1 MQTYVIVCFHYTTLC
16 ECAFLYTS
24 NVPEKTQDAPDMVD
38 NTESLLKKNKQKNG
52 KINRFR

>member
-1 MQTYVIVCFHYTTLC
+1 MQTYVIVCFHYTILC

-38 NTESLLKKNKQKNG
+38 NTESLLKQTNKKVA
-52 KINRFR
+52 K

>member
-38 NTESLLKKNKQKNG
+38 NTESLLKKTNKKMV
-52 KINRFR
+52 K